1 MNARNPFLS
10 LAILPVALVGA
21 ASAETISLTYANF
34 PPAAT
39 FPSVQMERFR
49 PACLSHPNQ

>member
-1 MNARNPFLS
+1 MNARNLFLS
-10 LAILPVALVGA
+10 LAILLVALVGA
-21 ASAETISLTYANF
+21 ASAEAISLTYANF

-39 FPSVQMERFR
+39 FSSDQMERFP